1 VIHSVGKSEKS
12 ILGFLRNHSITWLV
26 ACIGLI
32 LSIITFKVIKE
43 QINDQ
48 GNVEF
53 TWLAHNRNRLLKQ
66 SFESA
71 LEPVKV
77 VHDYILSA
85 EKIGAERFHLFT
97 ESLLSRNHGIDAIGL
112 ILQKSV
118 ISTITH
124 DMSISPSLYDDF
136 SLAYVEL
143 RKSTEFIPWHDIT
156 SKPALKA
163 ALKKAQNSGEIAV
176 SGRINLSLKNSVD
189 YGVIACLPIY
199 RKESEHSKKTELI
212 GFVVAVLNL
221 DVLAHAAISYL
232 EPRGVDILIQDDS
245 SGKDA
250 RFLEFY
256 ASRLNPNVVFQEAQI
271 QAWLKNAKMLLT
283 EVVQMGDRKWSIS
296 AVPNESFRS
305 AEAFEE
311 GPFVVLFSGILLTL
325 LLTIYLLRMKIN
337 MQEHLRMNQ
346 LLNDR
351 EELFWQMTETVDD
364 VFWALS
370 ADKSN
375 FLYVS
380 TAIESIWGIKCQELY
395 DNPKLFSNA
404 IHPNDRTQ
412 WLEALNNAEQSS
424 HQVEIIYRLT
434 RPDGTQ
440 RWIRDNAFPILD
452 KNGKV
457 YRLVGVAEDITEKKQ
472 AEDAMRDS
480 ENKLRTIFNQSPD
493 RIMTVDETGKILMM
507 NRGAAME
514 FSDIR
519 GVGIYSTG
527 LLPFDKHE
535 DYRQLLTQV
544 FQSAEIS
551 HLQYQSDDDSSW
563 WEIRIVPINEN
574 GMVNASMVIA
584 TDITE
589 KRNLQT
595 QAIRNARLASIGV
608 LATGVAHEI
617 NNPNNAIQ
625 ISAALYG
632 HVWQDAMAVLREY
645 YHDQGDFSLGGLSFA
660 DEGESLGNLIS
671 EIRDNSLRIKAI
683 VANLKHL
690 GKNDRGDLNEDVN
703 INTVLRA
710 AAGVLKN
717 NIGKYTK
724 HWIMELDDKLPRV
737 KGNFQQLEQVF
748 INVML
753 NALQSLPDNDHGI
766 QIKSVADIAKSS
778 LLIHIIDQGTGIAE
792 EDILRV
798 TEPFFTTRLET
809 GGTGLGLSI
818 SSTII
823 ENHHGSIAFKSSK
836 EAGTQVTLQL
846 PMIDRN

>member
-1 VIHSVGKSEKS
+1 MIHSVGKSEKT
-12 ILGFLRNHSITWLV
+12 ILGFLRNHAITWLV
-26 ACIGLI
+26 ACIGLM
-32 LSIITFKVIKE
+32 LSIISFEVIKE

-53 TWLAHNRNRLLKQ
+53 TWVAHNRNRLLKQ

-77 VHDYILSA
+77 VHDYVQSA
-85 EKIGAERFHLFT
+85 EKIGAERFHLFA
-97 ESLLSRNHGIDAIGL
+97 ESLLSRNQGIDAIGL
-112 ILQKSV
+112 ILQKNV
-118 ISTITH
+118 NSTFTH
-124 DMSISPSLYDDF
+124 DMPIGSSLYDDF
-136 SLAYVEL
+136 SLVYVEL
-143 RKSTEFIPWHDIT
+143 RDSTGFMYWHDIAT
-156 SKPALKA
+156 NPVLKT
-163 ALKKAQNSGEIAV
+163 ALKKAQNTGEIAV
-176 SGRINLSLKNSVD
+176 SGRLNLSLKNSSD
-189 YGVIACLPIY
+189 YGVIACLPLY
-199 RKESEHSKKTELI
+199 REGHDKSKNTELT

-245 SGKDA
+245 AGKDA

-256 ASRLNPNVVFQEAQI
+256 ASRLNPSAVFQEAQI
-271 QAWLKNAKMLLT
+271 QGWLKNAKMLLT
-283 EVVQMGDRKWSIS
+283 EVVQMGDRKWSIT

-325 LLTIYLLRMKIN
+325 LLTIYLLRMKLN
-337 MQEHLRMNQ
+337 MREHLRKDQ
-346 LLNDR
+346 LLSDR

-370 ADKSN
+370 ADKNN

-380 TAIESIWGIKCQELY
+380 TAIESIWGIKCQDLY
-395 DNPKLFSNA
+395 DNAKLFSYA
-404 IHPNDRTQ
+404 IHPDDRNQ
-412 WLEALNNAEQSS
+412 WLEALNNAEQRS
-424 HQVEIIYRLT
+424 HPVDVIYRLI

-440 RWIRDNAFPILD
+440 RWIHDNAFPILD
-452 KNGKV
+452 KKGKV

-519 GVGIYSTG
+519 GVGIYSSD
-527 LLPFDKHE
+527 LLPVDKHE
-535 DYRQLLTQV
+535 NYRQLLTQV
-544 FQSAEIS
+544 FQSGEIS

-563 WEIRIVPINEN
+563 WEIRIVPVNEN
-574 GMVNASMVIA
+574 GKVNASMVIA

-625 ISAALYG
+625 ISAALYS
-632 HVWQDAMAVLREY
+632 HVWLDAMAVLREY

-660 DEGESLGNLIS
+660 EEGEALGELIS
-671 EIRDNSLRIKAI
+671 EIKDNSLRIKTI
-683 VANLKHL
+683 VENLKHL

-703 INTVLRA
+703 INAVLQA

-717 NIGKYTK
+717 NIGKYTN
-724 HWIMELDDKLPRV
+724 HWIMELDDNLPLV

-753 NALQSLPDNDHGI
+753 NALQSLPDNAHGVR
-766 QIKSVADIAKSS
+766 IKSVVDAAKSS
-778 LLIHIIDQGTGIAE
+778 LLIHISDQGTGIAE
-792 EDILRV
+792 ADLLRV

-823 ENHHGSIAFKSSK
+823 EKHHGAIAFKSSK
-836 EAGTQVTLQL
+836 GAGTQVTIQL
-846 PMIDRN
+846 PMNERN